1 MRGGTESEP
10 PMRGGIESKPPL
22 CGARVSAGGGRR
34 NGVSIYMYDF
44 NQFSPNLQKAVKL
57 SLEAAQYYGSSYVGS
72 EHILF
77 GILNVPSCRGAQL
90 LQAVGVREPDY
101 RTLFVRTLNKS
112 VKLSGFT
119 PRTKNIF
126 DKACELAVDRDGAG
140 ASVGSEHMLFAILV
154 DDESVAVRLLRMLG
168 VDLDA
173 LLGALDEEIGIPAPA
188 AESAE
193 EERARGSIF
202 SRAVKQNFHENGQSA
217 GKTGAAPLR
226 YGVDLTQKAREG
238 KVDPVIGR
246 KKEIDKI
253 IQVLSR
259 RTKNNP
265 VLIGEPGVGKSAVV
279 EGLAQAIVK
288 GEVPDLLLG
297 KTVFALDLP
306 GMLAGAKYRGD
317 FEERLKETVEQI
329 RANGNIILFIDEI
342 HNIVGAGASADNSMD
357 AANILKP
364 MLARGELQTIGAT
377 TIDEYRKF
385 IEKDS
390 ALERRFTPVNV
401 EQPSVEETIAI
412 LRGLRDKYEAHHK
425 VTISDDAI
433 VAAASLSDRYI
444 TDRFLPDKAI
454 DLIDEA
460 ASRAR
465 LDSYNGPADIK
476 EKEHEIERLTAEKTK
491 AIRRDDFMGAQQ
503 IFDKIKRV
511 EQEIEQLRAEWEK
524 KRGEC
529 HATIGSEDV
538 ARIVAG
544 WTGIPVVKL
553 TEEESARLLHLEDE
567 LHKRVIGQDEAVS
580 AVAKAIRRAR
590 AGLKDPNR
598 PIGSF
603 IFVGPTGVGK
613 TELCKA
619 LAAAMFGDE
628 RLMIRLDMSE
638 FMEKH
643 SVSKIIGAPPGYV
656 GFEDTGGQLTEKIR
670 RKPYSVVLFDEIEKA
685 HPDVFNVL
693 LQLLDDGR
701 LTDSKGRVVS
711 FKNTIVIMTSNIGAG
726 KVNEMRRLGFAGEGE
741 PSKEEEAEYDR
752 MKEKITEELKAQFKP
767 EFLNRID
774 EIIIFHKLSREDASR
789 ICDLFLSVLSAR
801 LKKREIELDITVA
814 ARGLL
819 LDEGYDAVY
828 GARPLKRVIQR
839 RIEDAL
845 SEEILANKIS
855 SGQRVRVD
863 AKEGKFVFEPVR

>member
-1 MRGGTESEP
+1 MSYFDRF
-10 PMRGGIESKPPL
+10 
-22 CGARVSAGGGRR
+22 
-34 NGVSIYMYDF
+34 SI
-44 NQFSPNLQKAVKL
+44 NLQKAIKL
-57 SLEAAQYYGSSYVGS
+57 SVDAAKYYGSNYIGS

-77 GILNVPSCRGAQL
+77 GILNVPECRAAKIL
-90 LQAVGVREPDY
+90 KSAGVTEPEY
-101 RTLFVRTLNKS
+101 RSAFVRTLDKHI
-112 VKLSGFT
+112 KISGFT
-119 PRTKNIF
+119 PRTKNMF
-126 DKACELAVDRDGAG
+126 EKASEYAINHDGTG
-140 ASVGSEHMLFAILV
+140 ASVGSEYMLLAIIM
-154 DDESVAVRLLRMLG
+154 DEDSVAVRLLKS
-168 VDLDA
+168 
-173 LLGALDEEIGIPAPA
+173 LGADIDQIVGELDEEMGYVEDDDYEEPPVFRASPFMKNMAHEPAGVGAPQQSGKA
-188 AESAE
+188 KE
-193 EERARGSIF
+193 GL
-202 SRAVKQNFHENGQSA
+202 NFRFG
-217 GKTGAAPLR
+217 T
-226 YGVDLTQKAREG
+226 DLTQKAREG
-238 KVDPVIGR
+238 KIDPVIGR

-288 GEVPDLLLG
+288 GEVPDLLLD
-297 KTVFALDLP
+297 KSVFALDLP

-317 FEERLKETVEQI
+317 FEERLKEIIEAIQK
-329 RANGNIILFIDEI
+329 NGNVILFIDEI
-342 HNIVGAGASADNSMD
+342 HSIVGAGASADNSMD

-377 TIDEYRKF
+377 TIDEYRKY
-385 IEKDS
+385 IEKDP

-401 EQPSVEETIAI
+401 EQPSVSETIEI

-425 VTISDDAI
+425 VAISDDAI

-465 LDSYNGPADIK
+465 LDSYNGPAGVK
-476 EKEHEIERLTAEKTK
+476 EKEAEIEKLNAEKAK
-491 AIRRDDFMGAQQ
+491 AVRRDDFPRAQELFNQ
-503 IFDKIKRV
+503 IKALEEEIRKIKADW
-511 EQEIEQLRAEWEK
+511 EQN
-524 KRGEC
+524 RGEAR
-529 HATIGSEDV
+529 ATIGSDDV
-538 ARIVAG
+538 AKIVSS
-544 WTGIPVVKL
+544 WTGVPVVKL
-553 TEEESARLLHLEDE
+553 TEEESHKLMHLEEE

-580 AVAKAIRRAR
+580 AVSKAIRRAR
-590 AGLKDPNR
+590 AGLKDPNK

-613 TELCKA
+613 TELSKA

-656 GFEDTGGQLTEKIR
+656 GFDDASGQLTEKIR

-693 LQLLDDGR
+693 LQILDDGR
-701 LTDSKGRVVS
+701 LSDSKGRVVS
-711 FKNTIVIMTSNIGAG
+711 FKNTVIIMTSNVGAS
-726 KVNEMRRLGFAGEGE
+726 KVKKMQKLGFAAQ
-741 PSKEEEAEYDR
+741 EAGGEYDK
-752 MKEKITEELKAQFKP
+752 MKDDITEELKAQFKP

-774 EIIIFHKLSREDASR
+774 EIIIFHKLSKEDAAKV
-789 ICDLFLSVLSAR
+789 CDLFLNVLCDR
-801 LKKREIELDITVA
+801 LKKRGIEVNVSNA
-814 ARGLL
+814 AKDKLL
-819 LDEGYDAVY
+819 EEGYDEVY

-845 SEEILANKIS
+845 SEEILMNRVL
-855 SGQRVRVD
+855 SGQKVNIDVKD
-863 AKEGKFVFEPVR
+863 GAFTFAPVK

>member
-1 MRGGTESEP
+1 
-10 PMRGGIESKPPL
+10 
-22 CGARVSAGGGRR
+22 
-34 NGVSIYMYDF
+34 MYDF
-44 NQFSPNLQKAVKL
+44 SKFSINLQKAIKL
-57 SLEAAQYYGSSYVGS
+57 SLDAARYYGTTYVGS
-72 EHILF
+72 EHVLF
-77 GILNVPSCRGAQL
+77 GILNVPECRACKIL
-90 LQAVGVREPDY
+90 TAVGVREPAY
-101 RTLFVRTLNKS
+101 RTAFVRALNKGA
-112 VKLSGFT
+112 KISGFT
-119 PRTKNIF
+119 PRTKSMF
-126 DKACELAVDRDGAG
+126 DKACEFAIDHDGPG
-140 ASVGSEHMLFAILV
+140 APVGSEYMLLAILV
-154 DDESVAVRLLRMLG
+154 DDESFAVRILRALG
-168 VDLDA
+168 IDIDA
-173 LLGALDEEIGIPAPA
+173 LLSALDEEMGEPEPDPDYDMY
-188 AESAE
+188 ESIFRQQHAKNGGMRE
-193 EERARGSIF
+193 PGAERAK
-202 SRAVKQNFHENGQSA
+202 APVQSD
-217 GKTGAAPLR
+217 LR
-226 YGVDLTQKAREG
+226 FGTDLTQKAREG
-238 KVDPVIGR
+238 KIDPVIGR

-317 FEERLKETVEQI
+317 FEERLKEIVENIQKS
-329 RANGNIILFIDEI
+329 GNVILFIDEI

-377 TIDEYRKF
+377 TIDEYRKY
-385 IEKDS
+385 IEKDP

-401 EQPSVEETIAI
+401 EQPSVEETIEI

-465 LDSYNGPADIK
+465 LDSYNGPAGIK
-476 EKEHEIERLTAEKTK
+476 EKEQEIERLVAEKNK
-491 AIRRDDFMGAQQ
+491 AVRKDDFLAAQNILQQ
-503 IFDKIKRV
+503 IKKT
-511 EQEIEQLRAEWEK
+511 EGEIESIRADWEK
-524 KRGEC
+524 NRGES
-529 HATIGSEDV
+529 HASIGSEDV
-538 ARIVAG
+538 AKIVAG

-553 TEEESARLLHLEDE
+553 TEEESQRLLHLEDE
-567 LHKRVIGQDEAVS
+567 LHKRVIGQEEAVS

-613 TELCKA
+613 TELSKA

-643 SVSKIIGAPPGYV
+643 SVSKLIGAPPGYV
-656 GFEDTGGQLTEKIR
+656 GFDDAGGQLTEKIR

-693 LQLLDDGR
+693 LQILDDGR

-711 FKNTIVIMTSNIGAG
+711 FKNTIIIMTSNVGAG
-726 KVNEMRRLGFAGEGE
+726 KVNEMRRLGFAGASQED
-741 PSKEEEAEYDR
+741 EAEYDR
-752 MKEKITEELKAQFKP
+752 MKEKISDELKEQFKP
-767 EFLNRID
+767 EFLNRVD
-774 EIIIFHKLSREDASR
+774 EIIIFHKLSREDAAKV
-789 ICDLFLSVLSAR
+789 CDLFLSVLCER
-801 LKKREIELDITVA
+801 LKKREIELDVSNA
-814 ARGLL
+814 AKDLL
-819 LDEGYDAVY
+819 LDEGYDPVY

-839 RIEDAL
+839 RLEDAI

-855 SGQRVRVD
+855 SGQKVLAD
-863 AKEGKFVFEPVR
+863 AKDGKIVFREGK

>member
-10 PMRGGIESKPPL
+10 PLR
-22 CGARVSAGGGRR
+22 GARVSAGGGRR

-685 HPDVFNVL
+685 HPDVFNIL

-801 LKKREIELDITVA
+801 LKKREIELDITDA

>member
-1 MRGGTESEP
+1 
-10 PMRGGIESKPPL
+10 
-22 CGARVSAGGGRR
+22 
-34 NGVSIYMYDF
+34 MYDF
-44 NQFSPNLQKAVKL
+44 SKFSINLQKAIKL
-57 SLEAAQYYGSSYVGS
+57 SLDAARYYGTTYVGS
-72 EHILF
+72 EHVLF
-77 GILNVPSCRGAQL
+77 GILNVPECRACKIL
-90 LQAVGVREPDY
+90 TAVGVREPAY
-101 RTLFVRTLNKS
+101 RTAFVRALNKGA
-112 VKLSGFT
+112 KISGFT
-119 PRTKNIF
+119 PRTKSMF
-126 DKACELAVDRDGAG
+126 DKACEFAIDHDGPG
-140 ASVGSEHMLFAILV
+140 APVGSEYMLLAILV
-154 DDESVAVRLLRMLG
+154 DDESFAVRILRALG
-168 VDLDA
+168 IDIDA
-173 LLGALDEEIGIPAPA
+173 LLSALDEEMGEPEPDPDYDMY
-188 AESAE
+188 ESIFRQQHAKNGGMRE
-193 EERARGSIF
+193 PGAERA
-202 SRAVKQNFHENGQSA
+202 K
-217 GKTGAAPLR
+217 APVPSDLR
-226 YGVDLTQKAREG
+226 FGTDLTQKAREG
-238 KVDPVIGR
+238 KIDPVIGR

-317 FEERLKETVEQI
+317 FEERLKEIVENIQKS
-329 RANGNIILFIDEI
+329 GNVILFIDEI

-377 TIDEYRKF
+377 TIDEYRKY
-385 IEKDS
+385 IEKDP

-401 EQPSVEETIAI
+401 EQPSVEETIEI

-465 LDSYNGPADIK
+465 LDSYNGPAGIK
-476 EKEHEIERLTAEKTK
+476 EKEQEIERLVAEKNK
-491 AIRRDDFMGAQQ
+491 AVRKDDFLAAQNILQQ
-503 IFDKIKRV
+503 IKKT
-511 EQEIEQLRAEWEK
+511 EGEIESIRADWEK
-524 KRGEC
+524 NRGEN
-529 HATIGSEDV
+529 HASIGSEDV
-538 ARIVAG
+538 AKIVAG

-553 TEEESARLLHLEDE
+553 TEEESQRLLHLEDE
-567 LHKRVIGQDEAVS
+567 LHKRVIGQEEAVS

-613 TELCKA
+613 TELSKA

-643 SVSKIIGAPPGYV
+643 SVSKLIGAPPGYV
-656 GFEDTGGQLTEKIR
+656 GFDDAGGQLTEKIR

-693 LQLLDDGR
+693 LQILDDGR

-711 FKNTIVIMTSNIGAG
+711 FKNTIIIMTSNVGAG
-726 KVNEMRRLGFAGEGE
+726 KVNEMRRLGFAGASQED
-741 PSKEEEAEYDR
+741 EAEYDR
-752 MKEKITEELKAQFKP
+752 MKEKISDELKEQFKP
-767 EFLNRID
+767 EFLNRVD
-774 EIIIFHKLSREDASR
+774 EIIIFHKLSREDAAKV
-789 ICDLFLSVLSAR
+789 CDLFLSVLCER
-801 LKKREIELDITVA
+801 LKKREIELDVSNA
-814 ARGLL
+814 AKDLL
-819 LDEGYDAVY
+819 LDEGYDPVY

-839 RIEDAL
+839 RLEDAI
-845 SEEILANKIS
+845 SEEILANKIA
-855 SGQRVRVD
+855 SGQKVLAD
-863 AKEGKFVFEPVR
+863 AKDGKIVFREGK

>member
-1 MRGGTESEP
+1 MYEFE
-10 PMRGGIESKPPL
+10 KYF
-22 CGARVSAGGGRR
+22 SA
-34 NGVSIYMYDF
+34 
-44 NQFSPNLQKAVKL
+44 NLQKALKL
-57 SLEAAQYYGSSYVGS
+57 SAEAAEYYGSSYIGS
-72 EHILF
+72 EHLLF
-77 GILNVPSCRGAQL
+77 GLLNVQGCRAYRIL
-90 LQAVGVREPDY
+90 TQAGVKEPEY
-101 RTLFVRTLNKS
+101 RRVFVRTLDKRL
-112 VKLSGFT
+112 KISGYT
-119 PRTKNIF
+119 PRTKGMF
-126 DKACELAVDRDGAG
+126 DKACELAFEHDGAG
-140 ASVGSEHMLFAILV
+140 ASVGTEYMLLAILM
-154 DDESVAVRLLRMLG
+154 DDESVAVRHLRGLG
-168 VDLDA
+168 ADIDGILN
-173 LLGALDEEIGIPAPA
+173 ALDEEM
-188 AESAE
+188 
-193 EERARGSIF
+193 GSPEPDPGQDAF
-202 SRAVKQNFHENGQSA
+202 EGMYRRQSA
-217 GKTGAAPLR
+217 AATEPQHTAKGGQMLR
-226 YGVDLTQKAREG
+226 FGTDLTQKAKEG
-238 KVDPVIGR
+238 KIDPVIGR

-279 EGLAQAIVK
+279 EGLAQAIVR

-317 FEERLKETVEQI
+317 FEERLKEIVEAIQK
-329 RANGNIILFIDEI
+329 NGNVILFIDEI
-342 HNIVGAGASADNSMD
+342 HNIVGAGASSDNSMD

-377 TIDEYRKF
+377 TIDEYRKY
-385 IEKDS
+385 IEKDP

-401 EQPSVEETIAI
+401 EQPSVEETIEI

-425 VTISDDAI
+425 VAISDDAI

-465 LDSYNGPADIK
+465 LDSYNGPAGIK
-476 EKEHEIERLTAEKTK
+476 EKEQEIERLKTEKFK
-491 AIRRDDFMGAQQ
+491 AARKDDFIKAQQ
-503 IFDKIKRV
+503 IY
-511 EQEIEQLRAEWEK
+511 EQICAAEREIEKLRADWEK
-524 KRGEC
+524 SRGESG
-529 HATIGSEDV
+529 ATIGSEDV
-538 ARIVAG
+538 AKIVAS

-553 TEEESARLLHLEDE
+553 TEEESTRLLHLEEE

-619 LAAAMFGDE
+619 LAGAMFGDE
-628 RLMIRLDMSE
+628 RLMVRLDMSE

-656 GFEDTGGQLTEKIR
+656 GFDDASGQLTEKIR

-693 LQLLDDGR
+693 LQILDDGR

-711 FKNTIVIMTSNIGAG
+711 FKNTVVIMTSNVGAAKAG
-726 KVNEMRRLGFAGEGE
+726 EMRRLGFAGGND
-741 PSKEEEAEYDR
+741 AAGQDEYDR
-752 MKEKITEELKAQFKP
+752 MKDKIGEELKAQFKP
-767 EFLNRID
+767 EFLNRVD
-774 EIIIFHKLSREDASR
+774 EIIIFHKLSREDAAKV
-789 ICDLFLSVLSAR
+789 CDLFLSTLTERLSR
-801 LKKREIELDITVA
+801 REIEITVTPA
-814 ARGLL
+814 AKEQLL
-819 LDEGYDAVY
+819 SEGYDAVY

-845 SEEILANKIS
+845 SEEILAGKVNA
-855 SGQRVRVD
+855 GQKVKVD
-863 AKEGKFVFEPVR
+863 AKDGKFIFQPV

>member
-1 MRGGTESEP
+1 
-10 PMRGGIESKPPL
+10 
-22 CGARVSAGGGRR
+22 
-34 NGVSIYMYDF
+34 MYDF
-44 NQFSPNLQKAVKL
+44 SKFSINLQKAIKL
-57 SLEAAQYYGSSYVGS
+57 SLDAARYYGTTYVGS
-72 EHILF
+72 EHVLF
-77 GILNVPSCRGAQL
+77 GILNVPECRACKIL
-90 LQAVGVREPDY
+90 TAVGVREPAY
-101 RTLFVRTLNKS
+101 RTAFVRALNKGA
-112 VKLSGFT
+112 KISGFT
-119 PRTKNIF
+119 PRTKSMF
-126 DKACELAVDRDGAG
+126 DKACEFAIDHDGPG
-140 ASVGSEHMLFAILV
+140 APVGSEYMLLAILV
-154 DDESVAVRLLRMLG
+154 DDESFAVRILRALG
-168 VDLDA
+168 IDIDA
-173 LLGALDEEIGIPAPA
+173 LLSALDEEMGEPEPDPDYDMY
-188 AESAE
+188 ESIFRQQHAKNGGMRE
-193 EERARGSIF
+193 PGAERAK
-202 SRAVKQNFHENGQSA
+202 APVQSD
-217 GKTGAAPLR
+217 LR
-226 YGVDLTQKAREG
+226 FGTDLTQKAREG
-238 KVDPVIGR
+238 KIDPVIGR

-317 FEERLKETVEQI
+317 FEERLKEIVENIQKS
-329 RANGNIILFIDEI
+329 GNVILFIDEI

-377 TIDEYRKF
+377 TIDEYRKY
-385 IEKDS
+385 IEKDP

-401 EQPSVEETIAI
+401 EQPSVEETIEI

-465 LDSYNGPADIK
+465 LDSYNGPAGIK
-476 EKEHEIERLTAEKTK
+476 EKEQEIERLVAEKNK
-491 AIRRDDFMGAQQ
+491 AVRKDDFLAAQNILQQ
-503 IFDKIKRV
+503 IKKA
-511 EQEIEQLRAEWEK
+511 EGEIESIRADWEK
-524 KRGEC
+524 NRGES
-529 HATIGSEDV
+529 HASIGSEDV
-538 ARIVAG
+538 AKIVAG

-553 TEEESARLLHLEDE
+553 TEEESQRLLHLEDE
-567 LHKRVIGQDEAVS
+567 LHKRVIGQEEAVS

-613 TELCKA
+613 TELSKA

-643 SVSKIIGAPPGYV
+643 SVSKLIGAPPGYV
-656 GFEDTGGQLTEKIR
+656 GFDDAGGQLTEKIR

-693 LQLLDDGR
+693 LQILDDGR

-711 FKNTIVIMTSNIGAG
+711 FKNTIIIMTSNVGAG
-726 KVNEMRRLGFAGEGE
+726 KVNEMRRLGFAGASQED
-741 PSKEEEAEYDR
+741 EAEYDR
-752 MKEKITEELKAQFKP
+752 MKEKISDELKEQFKP
-767 EFLNRID
+767 EFLNRVD
-774 EIIIFHKLSREDASR
+774 EIIIFHKLSREDAAKV
-789 ICDLFLSVLSAR
+789 CDLFLSVLCER
-801 LKKREIELDITVA
+801 LKKREIELDVSNA
-814 ARGLL
+814 AKDLL
-819 LDEGYDAVY
+819 LDEGYDPVY

-839 RIEDAL
+839 RLEDAI

-855 SGQRVRVD
+855 SGQKVLAD
-863 AKEGKFVFEPVR
+863 AKDGKIVFREGK

>member
-1 MRGGTESEP
+1 M
-10 PMRGGIESKPPL
+10 
-22 CGARVSAGGGRR
+22 
-34 NGVSIYMYDF
+34 
-44 NQFSPNLQKAVKL
+44 
-57 SLEAAQYYGSSYVGS
+57 
-72 EHILF
+72 
-77 GILNVPSCRGAQL
+77 
-90 LQAVGVREPDY
+90 
-101 RTLFVRTLNKS
+101 
-112 VKLSGFT
+112 
-119 PRTKNIF
+119 
-126 DKACELAVDRDGAG
+126 
-140 ASVGSEHMLFAILV
+140 
-154 DDESVAVRLLRMLG
+154 
-168 VDLDA
+168 
-173 LLGALDEEIGIPAPA
+173 
-188 AESAE
+188 
-193 EERARGSIF
+193 
-202 SRAVKQNFHENGQSA
+202 
-217 GKTGAAPLR
+217 
-226 YGVDLTQKAREG
+226 
-238 KVDPVIGR
+238 
-246 KKEIDKI
+246 
-253 IQVLSR
+253 
-259 RTKNNP
+259 
-265 VLIGEPGVGKSAVV
+265 

-317 FEERLKETVEQI
+317 FEERLKETIEAVQK
-329 RANGNIILFIDEI
+329 NGNVILFIDEI
-342 HNIVGAGASADNSMD
+342 HNIVGAGASADNGMD

-377 TIDEYRKF
+377 TIDEYRKY
-385 IEKDS
+385 IEKDP

-401 EQPSVEETIAI
+401 EQPSVEETIEI

-425 VTISDDAI
+425 VTITDEAI

-465 LDSYNGPADIK
+465 LDSYNGPQGIK
-476 EKEHEIERLTAEKTK
+476 EKEQEIERLNAEKNK
-491 AIRRDDFMGAQQ
+491 AVRKDDFLTAQQ
-503 IFDKIKRV
+503 VLQQIKKA
-511 EQEIEQLRAEWEK
+511 EEEIEKIRSDWEK
-524 KRGEC
+524 HRGES
-529 HATIGSEDV
+529 HASIGSEEV
-538 ARIVAG
+538 AKIVAS
-544 WTGIPVVKL
+544 WTGIPVVRI
-553 TEEESARLLHLEDE
+553 TEEESKRLLHLEEE

-613 TELCKA
+613 TELSKA
-619 LAAAMFGDE
+619 LASAMFGDE

-656 GFEDTGGQLTEKIR
+656 GFDEGGGLTEKIR

-693 LQLLDDGR
+693 LQILDDGR

-711 FKNTIVIMTSNIGAG
+711 FKNTIIIMTSNVGASG
-726 KVNEMRRLGFAGEGE
+726 ANEVRSLGFSG
-741 PSKEEEAEYDR
+741 AEDAAATEYER
-752 MKEKITEELKAQFKP
+752 MKEKITEELKRQFRP

-774 EIIIFHKLSREDASR
+774 EVIVFHKLNKEDAAKV
-789 ICDLFLSVLSAR
+789 CDLFLNVLSER
-801 LKKREIELDITVA
+801 LKKRDIELTVTSA
-814 ARGLL
+814 AKDLL
-819 LDEGYDAVY
+819 LGEGYDETY

-845 SEEILANKIS
+845 SEEILAGRVHT
-855 SGQRVRVD
+855 GQKVEVD
-863 AKEGKFVFEPVR
+863 AREGSLAFRPVK

>member
-1 MRGGTESEP
+1 M
-10 PMRGGIESKPPL
+10 
-22 CGARVSAGGGRR
+22 
-34 NGVSIYMYDF
+34 
-44 NQFSPNLQKAVKL
+44 
-57 SLEAAQYYGSSYVGS
+57 GS
-72 EHILF
+72 EHVLF
-77 GILNVPSCRGAQL
+77 GILNVPECRACKIL
-90 LQAVGVREPDY
+90 TAVGVREPAY
-101 RTLFVRTLNKS
+101 RTAFVRALNKGA
-112 VKLSGFT
+112 KISGFT
-119 PRTKNIF
+119 PRTKSMF
-126 DKACELAVDRDGAG
+126 DKACEFAIDHDGPG
-140 ASVGSEHMLFAILV
+140 APVGSEYMLLAILV
-154 DDESVAVRLLRMLG
+154 DDESFAVRILRALG
-168 VDLDA
+168 IDIDA
-173 LLGALDEEIGIPAPA
+173 LLSALDEEMGEPEPDPDYDMY
-188 AESAE
+188 ESIFRQQHAKNGGMRE
-193 EERARGSIF
+193 PGAERA
-202 SRAVKQNFHENGQSA
+202 K
-217 GKTGAAPLR
+217 APVPSDLR
-226 YGVDLTQKAREG
+226 FGTDLTQKAREG
-238 KVDPVIGR
+238 KIDPVIGR

-317 FEERLKETVEQI
+317 FEERLKEIIENIQKS
-329 RANGNIILFIDEI
+329 GNVILFIDEI

-377 TIDEYRKF
+377 TIDEYRKY
-385 IEKDS
+385 IEKDP

-401 EQPSVEETIAI
+401 EQPSVEETIEI

-465 LDSYNGPADIK
+465 LDSYNGPAGIK
-476 EKEHEIERLTAEKTK
+476 EKEQEIERLVAEKNK
-491 AIRRDDFMGAQQ
+491 AVRKDDFLAAQNILQQ
-503 IFDKIKRV
+503 IKKA
-511 EQEIEQLRAEWEK
+511 EGEIESIRADWEK
-524 KRGEC
+524 NRGEN
-529 HATIGSEDV
+529 HASIGSEDV
-538 ARIVAG
+538 AKIVAG

-553 TEEESARLLHLEDE
+553 TEEESQRLLHLEDE
-567 LHKRVIGQDEAVS
+567 LHKRVIGQEEAVS

-613 TELCKA
+613 TELSKA

-643 SVSKIIGAPPGYV
+643 SVSKLIGAPPGYV
-656 GFEDTGGQLTEKIR
+656 GFDDAGGQLTEKIR

-693 LQLLDDGR
+693 LQILDDGR

-711 FKNTIVIMTSNIGAG
+711 FKNTIIIMTSNVGAG
-726 KVNEMRRLGFAGEGE
+726 KVNEMRRLGFAGASQED
-741 PSKEEEAEYDR
+741 EAEYDR
-752 MKEKITEELKAQFKP
+752 MKEKISDELKEQFKP
-767 EFLNRID
+767 EFLNRVD
-774 EIIIFHKLSREDASR
+774 EIIIFHKLSREDAAKV
-789 ICDLFLSVLSAR
+789 CDLFLSVLCER
-801 LKKREIELDITVA
+801 LKKREIELDVSNA
-814 ARGLL
+814 AKDLL
-819 LDEGYDAVY
+819 LDEGYDPVY

-839 RIEDAL
+839 RLEDAI

-855 SGQRVRVD
+855 SGQKVLAD
-863 AKEGKFVFEPVR
+863 AKDGKIVFREGK